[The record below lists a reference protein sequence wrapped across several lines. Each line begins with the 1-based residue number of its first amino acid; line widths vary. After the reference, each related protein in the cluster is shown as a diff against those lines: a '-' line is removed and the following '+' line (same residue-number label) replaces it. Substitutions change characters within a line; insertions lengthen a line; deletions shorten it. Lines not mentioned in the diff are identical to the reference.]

1 MRHSNTALGAHY
13 RQIARRIGADVATF
27 ATARKLA
34 TLIYR
39 MLRYG
44 QPYVD
49 QGAEAYERRYRD
61 SRLRRL
67 TASAAEL
74 GYELTLTPANA

>member
-1 MRHSNTALGAHY
+1 M
-13 RQIARRIGADVATF
+13 F

-44 QPYVD
+44 QEYVD
-49 QGAEAYERRYRD
+49 TGEQAHEAKY
-61 SRLRRL
+61 
-67 TASAAEL
+67 
-74 GYELTLTPANA
+74 ANAASPAFASQLGRWA